1 MRSIVFGWFLI
12 LTVCSVACDRAA
24 KPAAELNNGA
34 IAYNGGKAKASAPT
48 DVFRE
53 ATDQLTQTAVM
64 SASQLVPAKAQQET
78 FTKADASQSAAQAY
92 DRKIIRNGS
101 FDIEL
106 DQPEAAQTKA
116 ATIAES
122 NGGFVVTSE
131 ARKTDDGVNVNV
143 VIRVPAAQFDNVIGA
158 LRTQLGEKAGG
169 KVLQFKQSGQ
179 DVTEEFLDLE
189 AHIKTKKALEDQ
201 FLVIMR
207 SANKVAD
214 ALEVLRQIAEVRGEI
229 EQMEGRRR
237 FLANQSALS
246 TITLAL
252 HTPAPVMLTS
262 SPKGFWH
269 QVKQAF
275 ANGVDNALGIVL
287 GVIQFVLLMIPILVL
302 IVLPL
307 WLVFLWLRKRMSW
320 GRVKEATSGVSG
332 TLGEEKG

>member
-1 MRSIVFGWFLI
+1 MRKIVLGWMLI
-12 LTVCSVACDRAA
+12 TALSLAACKSLSGHDSEMAVNRSPTSTAPSAMAIPPASV
-24 KPAAELNNGA
+24 
-34 IAYNGGKAKASAPT
+34 GG
-48 DVFRE
+48 E
-53 ATDQLTQTAVM
+53 AV
-64 SASQLVPAKAQQET
+64 SKAQLRQREDNASNET
-78 FTKADASQSAAQAY
+78 FNKADASQTAAQAY

-106 DQPEAAQTKA
+106 DQPEAAQARA
-116 ATIAES
+116 ATIAET

-143 VIRVPAAQFDNVIGA
+143 VIRVPAVQFDNVIAA
-158 LRTQLGEKAGG
+158 LRSQLGEKVGG
-169 KVLQFKQSGQ
+169 KILQFKQSGQ

-214 ALEVLRQIAEVRGEI
+214 ALEVQRQIAEVRGEI

-252 HTPAPVMLTS
+252 HTPAPVMLAS
-262 SPKGFWH
+262 SPKGFWF
-269 QVKQAF
+269 QVRQAF

-287 GVIQFVLLMIPILVL
+287 GIIQFVLLMIPILLL

-307 WLVFLWLRKRMSW
+307 WLVFLWLRRRTNW
-320 GRVKEATSGVSG
+320 GKAKEATSGVSDNVG
-332 TLGEEKG
+332 

>member
-1 MRSIVFGWFLI
+1 MRRMMLGWLL
-12 LTVCSVACDRAA
+12 LTTVSFAACDSMKQGTISTSMPSAA
-24 KPAAELNNGA
+24 NAPVQQTQVVAESMNKAKSGDEGFTQLTAELKPQTVGGQQGQ
-34 IAYNGGKAKASAPT
+34 GGKNS
-48 DVFRE
+48 
-53 ATDQLTQTAVM
+53 M
-64 SASQLVPAKAQQET
+64 G
-78 FTKADASQSAAQAY
+78 KADASQSAAQAF

-106 DQPEAAQTKA
+106 DQPEAAQAKA

-207 SANKVAD
+207 SASKVAD
-214 ALEVLRQIAEVRGEI
+214 ALEVQRQVAEVRGEI

-246 TITLAL
+246 TITLAM
-252 HTPAPVMLTS
+252 HTPVPVMLTS
-262 SPKGFWH
+262 SPKGFWF
-269 QVKQAF
+269 QVRQAF
-275 ANGVDNALGIVL
+275 ASGVDNALGIVL

-302 IVLPL
+302 IVLPVAAVFW
-307 WLVFLWLRKRMSW
+307 WLKKRMSW
-320 GRVKEATSGVSG
+320 GKAKEATSEVS
-332 TLGEEKG
+332 EN